1 MALQGKHILVGI
13 SGGIAAYKIP
23 ELIRGLVKA
32 GAEVRVATTRH
43 ALEFVTELTLQ
54 TVSGH
59 PVYSDVFAAINA
71 HATEHISLPEWC
83 DAMIVA
89 PATANVVAKMA
100 AGIAD
105 DALTT
110 TICSCVARKP
120 ILIAPAMNDKM
131 WENPAT
137 QHAVETIRSWQNV
150 RVIEPA
156 EGPLA
161 CGVVG
166 KGRMPEAEEL
176 QEALEYVLTPPTLA
190 GQRILIT
197 AGGTQEPIDPVR
209 FISNYSTGKMG
220 VALAQVCARRGAE
233 VTMVCGSM
241 SVTPRNP
248 FGAIHRIDALSAQ
261 EMYEACIAQWP
272 RMNSAILCA
281 AVADFTPCEKAENK
295 IKKGD
300 RSLVNGDRS
309 LVIGGKPSSAE
320 ATPPV
325 NREDAPGDRS
335 LVISDRSLVNGG
347 KPSSAEATPPVSR
360 EDAPGEWSLS
370 LKETADIAKALGQSK
385 RPDQKL
391 IGFALETQHEIENA
405 LHKMERKNLD
415 AIVLN
420 SLRDKGAGFG
430 VDTNRVTI
438 IRADGNSLELPLL
451 SKAEAA
457 NEIIRYS
464 FLLEEAE

>member
-176 QEALEYVLTPPTLA
+176 QEALEYALTPPTLA

-295 IKKGD
+295 IKKGELKVE
-300 RSLVNGDRS
+300 SQESKVES
-309 LVIGGKPSSAE
+309 QESKVE
-320 ATPPV
+320 
-325 NREDAPGDRS
+325 
-335 LVISDRSLVNGG
+335 
-347 KPSSAEATPPVSR
+347 SR
-360 EDAPGEWSLS
+360 KSKDESQESNVFSLS

>member
-32 GAEVRVATTRH
+32 EAEVRVATTRH

-176 QEALEYVLTPPTLA
+176 QEALEYALTPRTLA

-300 RSLVNGDRS
+300 RSLVNG
-309 LVIGGKPSSAE
+309 
-320 ATPPV
+320 
-325 NREDAPGDRS
+325 
-335 LVISDRSLVNGG
+335 DRSLVNGG

>member
-261 EMYEACIAQWP
+261 EMYEVCIAQWP

-320 ATPPV
+320 
-325 NREDAPGDRS
+325 RS
-335 LVISDRSLVNGG
+335 RT
-347 KPSSAEATPPVSR
+347 SSVSR

-370 LKETADIAKALGQSK
+370 LKETEDIAKALGQSK